1 VKIKKTAQAR
11 VKEQLSRSFT
21 QIPCMEPS
29 RRQQAENKNTT
40 IGDIDNVVQWIRFG
54 GEIEI

>member
-1 VKIKKTAQAR
+1 
-11 VKEQLSRSFT
+11 
-21 QIPCMEPS
+21 MEPS